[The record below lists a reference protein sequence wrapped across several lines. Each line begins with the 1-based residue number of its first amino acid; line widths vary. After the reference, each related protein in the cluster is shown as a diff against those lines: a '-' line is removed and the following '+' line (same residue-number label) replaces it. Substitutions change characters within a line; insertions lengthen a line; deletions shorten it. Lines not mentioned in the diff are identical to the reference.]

1 MISLIGGIYK
11 KRGTNEL
18 IYKTETFLYVENSLI
33 GIKGLSEGRIDC
45 ETGIEI
51 YTSTRLLC
59 PWNSP
64 GKNTGM
70 GCHYLLQGIFLTQ
83 GSNLGLLH
91 CRQIL
96 YCLSHQRNPEI
107 HTLLPLL
114 LSHFSRVQLYS
125 TPQTAAHQ
133 DLPSMGC
140 SRQEYWSGLP
150 LPSPIKY
157 IDYSY
162 QLPLKIFQ

>member
-1 MISLIGGIYK
+1 MKDEYHVISLIGGIYK

-18 IYKTETFLYVENSLI
+18 IYKTETFLYVENNLM
-33 GIKGLSEGRIDC
+33 GIKGLGEGRIDC

-70 GCHYLLQGIFLTQ
+70 GRHYLLQGSFLTQ

-91 CRQIL
+91 CGQIL

-107 HTLLPLL
+107 YTLLLLL
-114 LSHFSRVQLYS
+114 LSHFSCVQLCA
-125 TPQTAAHQ
+125 TPEMAAHQ
-133 DLPSMGC
+133 APPSLGF

-150 LPSPIKY
+150 FPSPMHESEK
-157 IDYSY
+157 
-162 QLPLKIFQ
+162 